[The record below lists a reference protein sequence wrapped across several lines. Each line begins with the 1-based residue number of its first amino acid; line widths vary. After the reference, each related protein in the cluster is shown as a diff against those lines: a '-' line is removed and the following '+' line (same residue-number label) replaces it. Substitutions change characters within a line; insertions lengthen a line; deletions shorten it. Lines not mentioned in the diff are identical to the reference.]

1 MALTRREFLA
11 AIAAVPLVS
20 RLGLAGE
27 GPDEAEIKAAIVLN
41 LARFTDWP
49 PGTFPAAGSPLRVCL
64 LGDDPVTRALSR
76 LAGETVKGHPV
87 ETRRV
92 EALSALDG
100 CHVAYLAASQR
111 KRAGEVLAAIRGK
124 PLLSVA
130 DIEGFAAWGGAVSF
144 WRMGGRV
151 RIDVNRAALRRGGL
165 ELSSKV
171 LRLARLVEE
180 IR

>member
-20 RLGLAGE
+20 RLGFAEGGLA
-27 GPDEAEIKAAIVLN
+27 EAEIKAAIVLN

-49 PGTFPAAGSPLRVCL
+49 PGTFPVAASPLRVCL
-64 LGDDPVTRALSR
+64 LGDDPVTQALAG

-87 ETRRV
+87 ETQRL
-92 EALSALDG
+92 EALTALDG
-100 CHVAYLAASQR
+100 CHVAYVAAPER
-111 KRAGEVLAAIRGK
+111 KRAAEVIAAIRGK
-124 PLLSVA
+124 PVLSVA
-130 DIEGFAAWGGAVSF
+130 DIEGFATWGGAVSF
-144 WRMGGRV
+144 WHMGGRV

-180 IR
+180 LR